1 MGGRGSARLSS
12 DQRMRPD
19 PNHGNEGLRTRPV
32 ELSLQYNSLDELDA
46 PVFHAPDFLRCG
58 AFDLR
63 TGRAL
68 FFA

>member
-1 MGGRGSARLSS
+1 
-12 DQRMRPD
+12 MRPD

-58 AFDLR
+58 TFDLR